1 MNCVQCGRAL
11 PADAK
16 ACPYCGLAVP
26 VRKRRRSSDAPAI
39 DRPAYQR
46 RTGSAEENGDSKGV
60 PAGTASLLGIPKGLR
75 HDPETGRK
83 VRVVRH
89 SPARESIRID
99 ALPVEKKPAIYK
111 NTHKRLKRAMLLV
124 LLFTV
129 AVVSATAYSLFGTEN
144 GQQLMAG
151 WGWSVAQ
158 TDAYVTL
165 GKSYLDQAYYT
176 RALELLSVAVERE
189 PENVDALVYMAQT
202 YTELGQEDD
211 AVQIYESLI
220 NRIAPSHPSAYR
232 NLIRIYEQRGLT
244 AEALSLMK
252 KATENTGTQ
261 EFSIMLREYTP
272 ATPALSKQAGRYNE
286 AIDVVIST
294 PEGETVYYTTDGTDP
309 SEAGQVYQKG
319 TVIHIPEGKMTVK
332 AIGFT
337 ETGVPS
343 EQVEANYTVIIPTP
357 AAPKANYASGKYKKA
372 PKVSLRPG
380 DEDARKNKEIVAI
393 YYTLDGRQATMDSTL
408 YTGPIQLP
416 VGDCELRAISVAKNG
431 KISYEMRVTY
441 SVEGNLKRK
450 YTADDTFKNLGLF
463 RTTYTGFVKTYGMPD
478 SYDELPEEERY
489 SPDMICHVARYA
501 WGTAKFAQK
510 NEKASAVLYALD
522 TTNAK
527 MTAPRS
533 TRVGLKGSEVMD
545 KFQDLGHPALD
556 EDGNRLL
563 YNLNSAGYTFG
574 TYRKEADGLYAIHYY
589 TPADDKH
596 TVFLELSYYLD
607 QKGIVKR
614 IVWQRYI
621 AEASGSTP

>member
-1 MNCVQCGRAL
+1 MPR
-11 PADAK
+11 P
-16 ACPYCGLAVP
+16 
-26 VRKRRRSSDAPAI
+26 ST
-39 DRPAYQR
+39 DRL
-46 RTGSAEENGDSKGV
+46 TSAGPGV
-60 PAGTASLLGIPKGLR
+60 PKRTATPKGTASLLGIPKGLR